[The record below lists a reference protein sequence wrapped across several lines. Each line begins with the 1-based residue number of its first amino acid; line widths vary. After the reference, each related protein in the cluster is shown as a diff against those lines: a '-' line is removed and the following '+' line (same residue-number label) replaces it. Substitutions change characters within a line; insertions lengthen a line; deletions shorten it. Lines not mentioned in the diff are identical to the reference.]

1 MITSIV
7 VPVSDAPTSERAV
20 PVAGAL
26 ARMTGATLELVGV
39 DPVGLAPERTQRRL
53 DEVATGVPPGVAV
66 STTVEDTVESVAA
79 TLAHLDRDPGAVMC
93 LATRGRGPLLA
104 LALGSVTVDVVRES
118 AMPALIVGPE
128 CTASS
133 PADLAAPAVVAL
145 DGSDTDDD
153 VMAAAVLWSRA
164 TGAPLVVTTTITR
177 PSEAD
182 AWADADRIVAWA
194 EGRAAELGLTLTSS
208 LSAAAD
214 AQEGIL
220 RAVDGP
226 VGCYVVGSHRRGRLG
241 RTLFGST
248 VTGLAQQAVC
258 PLLVAPPGAHA
269 TVTAPGSTTA
279 TDG

>member
-7 VPVSDAPTSERAV
+7 VPVSDAASSERSI

-53 DEVATGVPPGVAV
+53 DEVAATVPPGVAV

-93 LATRGRGPLLA
+93 LATRGRGALLS

-118 AMPALIVGPE
+118 AMPALVLGPA
-128 CTASS
+128 CTAST
-133 PADLAAPAVVAL
+133 PADLSSPAVLAL
-145 DGSDTDDD
+145 DGTEIDDD

-177 PSEAD
+177 PSEPD
-182 AWADADRIVAWA
+182 AWTDADRIVAWA
-194 EGRAAELGLTLTSS
+194 EERAAQLGLTITSS

-214 AQEGIL
+214 AEEGIL
-220 RAVDGP
+220 RAVEGP
-226 VGCYVVGSHRRGRLG
+226 VGCYIVGSHRRSRLG
-241 RTLFGST
+241 RTLLGST
-248 VTGLAQQAVC
+248 VTGLAQQALC
-258 PLLVAPPGAHA
+258 PLLVAPAGAQA
-269 TVTAPGSTTA
+269 LVTSPDTTTA